1 MEPRST
7 ISIEEAAEFKEVT
20 TYQVRSDI
28 ISRKLNTVRGSEI
41 IIDDDLSEWVG
52 FEMARIQLVLIKHGM
67 KMAEPDDPI
76 YREPAMISFIPGIG
90 RNLPHRKEK
99 SDTPE
104 HGSEA

>member
-52 FEMARIQLVLIKHGM
+52 GHMARIQLVLIKLGV

-90 RNLPHRKEK
+90 RNLPHRKEE

-104 HGSEA
+104 HGSGA